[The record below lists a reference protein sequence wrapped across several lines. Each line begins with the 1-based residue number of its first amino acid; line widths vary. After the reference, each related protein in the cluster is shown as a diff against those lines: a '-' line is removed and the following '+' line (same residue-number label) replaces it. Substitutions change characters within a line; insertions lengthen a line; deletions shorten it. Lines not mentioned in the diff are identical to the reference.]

1 MKINLE
7 TELVIPR
14 KEYRS
19 LINIAL
25 NARKLID
32 YDKQEGYDF
41 MVDALKAQITRTL
54 EKDNFIAK
62 VPCIGTL

>member
-19 LINIAL
+19 LINIAIS
-25 NARKLID
+25 ARKLID
-32 YDKQEGYDF
+32 YDKQEGFDF
-41 MVDALKAQITRTL
+41 MVDAFKAEITKTL
-54 EKDNFIAK
+54 EQDY
-62 VPCIGTL
+62 LEYLR

>member
-54 EKDNFIAK
+54 EKDY
-62 VPCIGTL
+62 LEYLR

>member
-32 YDKQEGYDF
+32 YEKQEGYDF

-54 EKDNFIAK
+54 EKDYLEYLK
-62 VPCIGTL
+62 

>member
-54 EKDNFIAK
+54 EKDYLEYLK
-62 VPCIGTL
+62 

>member
-41 MVDALKAQITRTL
+41 MVDAFKAEITKTL
-54 EKDNFIAK
+54 EQDY
-62 VPCIGTL
+62 LEYLR

>member
-7 TELVIPR
+7 TDLVIPR

-19 LINIAL
+19 LISIAL

-41 MVDALKAQITRTL
+41 MVDAFKAEITKTL
-54 EKDNFIAK
+54 EQDY
-62 VPCIGTL
+62 LEYLR

>member
-19 LINIAL
+19 LISIAL

-41 MVDALKAQITRTL
+41 MVDALKAEITKTL
-54 EKDNFIAK
+54 EQDY
-62 VPCIGTL
+62 LEYLR

>member
-32 YDKQEGYDF
+32 YYKQEWYDF

-54 EKDNFIAK
+54 EKDYLEYLK
-62 VPCIGTL
+62 

>member
-19 LINIAL
+19 LISIAL

-32 YDKQEGYDF
+32 YDKQEGYYF
-41 MVDALKAQITRTL
+41 MVDSFKAEITKTL
-54 EKDNFIAK
+54 EQDY
-62 VPCIGTL
+62 LEYLR